1 MFSVQQGLKDTGA
14 ARRSTY
20 SKPTEPI
27 IDMIEAEPSFGYRT
41 VVALLGMNRAADLP
55 AQGLAGAEA
64 PAWSASANR
73 SEDFSR
79 PGAGSVMGCG
89 SVPAL
94 GWQGRPA
101 QHGVSDRLRH
111 ATFAGMALVV
121 NRYGEHRIGDLPR
134 AKIGGSLQ
142 KIFELVLWG
151 TSWETAAIKN
161 NVSVKFQEAK
171 LLRGEDSTT
180 MRSIQFQTKTNLYV
194 RW

>member
-20 SKPTEPI
+20 SKPTKGSAKANSKLAEPI

-41 VVALLGMNRAADLP
+41 VVALLGVNRAADLP
-55 AQGLAGAEA
+55 AQGLVQEA

-79 PGAGSVMGCG
+79 PGAGSVMGYG

-94 GWQGRPA
+94 GWQRRPT
-101 QHGVSDRLRH
+101 QQGVSDRLRH
-111 ATFAGMALVV
+111 ATFAGIALVA
-121 NRYGEHRIGDLPR
+121 NRYGEHRMGDLPR

-142 KIFELVLWG
+142 KMLELVLWA
-151 TSWETAAIKN
+151 T
-161 NVSVKFQEAK
+161 
-171 LLRGEDSTT
+171 
-180 MRSIQFQTKTNLYV
+180 
-194 RW
+194 